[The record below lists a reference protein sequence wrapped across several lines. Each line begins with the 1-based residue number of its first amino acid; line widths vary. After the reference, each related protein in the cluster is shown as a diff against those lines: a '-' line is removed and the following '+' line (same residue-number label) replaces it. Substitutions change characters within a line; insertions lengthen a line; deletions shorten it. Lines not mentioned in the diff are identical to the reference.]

1 MKTKAA
7 YVVAATLTGVLVV
20 LTAGCGKPSEAT
32 GTPAPSTSVGT
43 EIDDS
48 VITTSVKTALLSDPN
63 IKSFDLK
70 VETRKGV
77 VQLSGFV
84 ENQAQV
90 ERAMVIARQVPGV
103 TDIESKVDLKGKPT
117 TVGNKIDDSVV
128 TTQVRTALLADP
140 GVKSFDI
147 AVVTRKGEV
156 QLSGFV
162 DNPGQI
168 ERAIG
173 IARVIEGVQ
182 QVNNEM
188 SVKK

>member
-7 YVVAATLTGVLVV
+7 YVVAATLTGALVV

>member
-1 MKTKAA
+1 MKTQRAH
-7 YVVAATLTGVLVV
+7 VVAASLLGALALWSVGCSKAPDATGV
-20 LTAGCGKPSEAT
+20 
-32 GTPAPSTSVGT
+32 PAPSTSVGT

-84 ENQAQV
+84 DNQAQV
-90 ERAMVIARQVPGV
+90 DQAMTIIRQVPGV
-103 TDIESKVDLKGKPT
+103 TDIESKVDFKAKPT

-140 GVKSFDI
+140 SVKSFDI
-147 AVVTRKGEV
+147 AVVTRQGEV

-173 IARVIEGVQ
+173 ITRAIEGVR

>member
-7 YVVAATLTGVLVV
+7 YVVAATLAGALVV
-20 LTAGCGKPSEAT
+20 LTAGCSKPSEAT

-90 ERAMVIARQVPGV
+90 ERAMVIAREVPGV

>member
-7 YVVAATLTGVLVV
+7 YLVVATLTSALAV
-20 LTAGCGKPSEAT
+20 LTAGCGKPSDAT
-32 GTPAPSTSVGT
+32 GAPAPSTSVGT

-84 ENQAQV
+84 ENQAQA
-90 ERAMVIARQVPGV
+90 ERAMVIARQIPGV
-103 TDIESKVDLKGKPT
+103 TDIESKVDLKGRPT

>member
-1 MKTKAA
+1 MKTQRTH
-7 YVVAATLTGVLVV
+7 VVAASLLGALTLLSV
-20 LTAGCGKPSEAT
+20 GCGKTADAT
-32 GTPAPSTSVGT
+32 GVPAPSTSVGT

-70 VETRKGV
+70 VETRKG
-77 VQLSGFV
+77 
-84 ENQAQV
+84 
-90 ERAMVIARQVPGV
+90 
-103 TDIESKVDLKGKPT
+103 
-117 TVGNKIDDSVV
+117 
-128 TTQVRTALLADP
+128 
-140 GVKSFDI
+140 
-147 AVVTRKGEV
+147 EV

-168 ERAIG
+168 ERALG
-173 IARVIEGVQ
+173 ITRAIEGVR